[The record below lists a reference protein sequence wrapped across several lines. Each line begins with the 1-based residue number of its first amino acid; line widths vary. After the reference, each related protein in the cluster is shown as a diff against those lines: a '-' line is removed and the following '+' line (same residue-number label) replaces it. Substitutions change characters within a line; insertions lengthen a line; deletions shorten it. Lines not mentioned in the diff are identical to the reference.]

1 MVMRKIFD
9 RFRRPAKPQYIV
21 EDELFGNVKWDKDS
35 RWRGVMILAGG
46 KTATFEIDGYAPVES
61 ITEEARHT
69 LNFLVMNEP
78 LIRHRIAVS
87 MRQLYQETWLEENT
101 LTPEELAQKIN
112 LNNVTIVDEGGGE
125 LYYEADD
132 DLFAGHW
139 VQVSIDAHGEI
150 GEPEIE
156 G

>member
-1 MVMRKIFD
+1 MG
-9 RFRRPAKPQYIV
+9 
-21 EDELFGNVKWDKDS
+21 DEPSGNVTWDKGS
-35 RWRGVMILAGG
+35 WWSGIITLADG
-46 KTATFEIDGYAPVES
+46 KTATFEIDGDESVEA
-61 ITEEARHT
+61 ITEAARNT
-69 LNFLVMNEP
+69 LNFLVANEP

-87 MRQLYQETWLEENT
+87 MRKLYNETWLDENT

-112 LNNVTIVDEGGGE
+112 LNNVSIFDEGGGE
-125 LYYEADD
+125 LSYNADE

-139 VQVSIDAHGEI
+139 VQVQIDAHGEI